1 MGLPSQLEVPDDTSE
16 SSRWNQKRL
25 ARSMLDHD
33 GDATMNIAS
42 FDGAGKQINR
52 RTPSDSNG
60 STGSNGLLD
69 DQYLKRDSLDGALKR
84 NSLDKFTFDILE
96 TYDNINNINIEAAAA
111 IAVSA
116 GGQKRSR
123 VRSDTTNEELHTDHN
138 SGHNSSHSSHSGSDA
153 DQADQADGRSDATL
167 ASSSSSSNPGSISPV
182 TAAKGGFE
190 EHPADERKKESDG
203 TAGNVQV
210 VSLGSRAAA
219 YGLKGSKSSTRS
231 SLTSNASANSFL
243 NAFDE
248 DEESFESL
256 YPVGQEE
263 ESFMSF
269 EKVNEHR
276 LQSGSDESFAMFK
289 NQTLMKK
296 PLMTSSKP
304 PPEHFEEEE
313 KKESTARD
321 GGSGSNGSN
330 GGSGGGR
337 GAQGQEEKLSN
348 ADVGTSG
355 SSRGGQHV
363 AGPMVGVS
371 LNDSSAPG
379 PAASSLGTWFINN
392 WRSPRFVCFVVG
404 VAVSLTFIVISFAM
418 LLQGQGSG
426 GSDGSDGSKQRFL
439 RLK

>member
-69 DQYLKRDSLDGALKR
+69 
-84 NSLDKFTFDILE
+84 KFTFDILE
-96 TYDNINNINIEAAAA
+96 TYDNINNINNINIEAAAA

-123 VRSDTTNEELHTDHN
+123 VRSDTTNEELHSDHN
-138 SGHNSSHSSHSGSDA
+138 SGHNSSHSSHSSLSGSDA

-321 GGSGSNGSN
+321 GGSGGS

-348 ADVGTSG
+348 ADVGTSE

-363 AGPMVGVS
+363 AGPMVGVA
-371 LNDSSAPG
+371 LNDSAAPG
-379 PAASSLGTWFINN
+379 SAASSLGTWFINN

>member
-69 DQYLKRDSLDGALKR
+69 
-84 NSLDKFTFDILE
+84 KFTFDILE
-96 TYDNINNINIEAAAA
+96 TYDNINNINNINIEAAAA

-123 VRSDTTNEELHTDHN
+123 VRSDTTNEELHSDHN
-138 SGHNSSHSSHSGSDA
+138 SGHNSSHSSHSSLSGSDA

-313 KKESTARD
+313 KKESTAHD
-321 GGSGSNGSN
+321 GGNGSN

-348 ADVGTSG
+348 ADVGTSE

-371 LNDSSAPG
+371 LNDSAAPG
-379 PAASSLGTWFINN
+379 SAASSLGTWFINN

>member
-69 DQYLKRDSLDGALKR
+69 
-84 NSLDKFTFDILE
+84 KFTFDILE
-96 TYDNINNINIEAAAA
+96 TYDNINNINNINIEAAAA

-123 VRSDTTNEELHTDHN
+123 VRSDTTNEELHSGHN
-138 SGHNSSHSSHSGSDA
+138 SGHNSSHSSHSSLSGSDA

-313 KKESTARD
+313 KKESTAHD
-321 GGSGSNGSN
+321 GGNGGN
-330 GGSGGGR
+330 GGSGGSGSGR

-348 ADVGTSG
+348 ADVGTSE

-371 LNDSSAPG
+371 LNDRAAPG

>member
-69 DQYLKRDSLDGALKR
+69 
-84 NSLDKFTFDILE
+84 KFTFDILE

-123 VRSDTTNEELHTDHN
+123 VRSDTTNEELHSDHN
-138 SGHNSSHSSHSGSDA
+138 SGHNSSHSSHSSLSGSDA

-313 KKESTARD
+313 KKESTAHD
-321 GGSGSNGSN
+321 GGSGSN

-348 ADVGTSG
+348 ADVGTSE
-355 SSRGGQHV
+355 SRRGGQHV
-363 AGPMVGVS
+363 AGPMVGVA
-371 LNDSSAPG
+371 LNDSAAPG
-379 PAASSLGTWFINN
+379 SAASSLGTWFINN

>member
-69 DQYLKRDSLDGALKR
+69 
-84 NSLDKFTFDILE
+84 KFTFDILE
-96 TYDNINNINIEAAAA
+96 TYDNINNINNINIEAAAA

-123 VRSDTTNEELHTDHN
+123 VRSDTTNEELHSDHN
-138 SGHNSSHSSHSGSDA
+138 SGHNSSHSSHSSLSGSDA

-321 GGSGSNGSN
+321 GGSGGNGGN

-348 ADVGTSG
+348 ADVGTSE

-363 AGPMVGVS
+363 AGSMVGVS
-371 LNDSSAPG
+371 LNDSAAPG
-379 PAASSLGTWFINN
+379 SAASSLGTWFINN

>member
-69 DQYLKRDSLDGALKR
+69 
-84 NSLDKFTFDILE
+84 KFTFDILE
-96 TYDNINNINIEAAAA
+96 TYDNINNINNINIEAAAA

-123 VRSDTTNEELHTDHN
+123 VRSDTTNEELHSDHN
-138 SGHNSSHSSHSGSDA
+138 SGHNSSHSSHSSLSGSDA

-313 KKESTARD
+313 KKESTAHD
-321 GGSGSNGSN
+321 GGSGSN

-348 ADVGTSG
+348 ADVGTSE
-355 SSRGGQHV
+355 SRRGGQHV
-363 AGPMVGVS
+363 AGPMVGVA
-371 LNDSSAPG
+371 LNDSAAPG
-379 PAASSLGTWFINN
+379 SAASSLGTWFINN